1 MRILSFPITF
11 LSLTLPGSS
20 GKKELEALTRRLDR
34 VPRSRAKR
42 GIFWPPNFATRP
54 LPSLAPPDSRGRL
67 SLPISSLLSS
77 LLADLADGARADR
90 VAAFADGEPQS
101 LLHGNRGDQ
110 LNHQLYVVA
119 RHHHL
124 GARRQFGH
132 SRHVRGSQVELRTIS
147 LEERRMPPPFFLG
160 QHVHLGL
167 ELGVRRDRARLLQ
180 HHAALHLV
188 LADATQQQSS
198 VVARHAFVQLLLEH
212 LNPGHHR
219 LAGLA

>member
-1 MRILSFPITF
+1 MISRGIAHSQTLLAPTLLSTPRFSTADLGSAGQPRAALPPYFFPTF
-11 LSLTLPGSS
+11 LPY
-20 GKKELEALTRRLDR
+20 
-34 VPRSRAKR
+34 
-42 GIFWPPNFATRP
+42 F
-54 LPSLAPPDSRGRL
+54 
-67 SLPISSLLSS
+67 SS

-167 ELGVRRDRARLLQ
+167 ELGVRRDRSRLRQ
-180 HHAALHLV
+180 HHA
-188 LADATQQQSS
+188 
-198 VVARHAFVQLLLEH
+198 
-212 LNPGHHR
+212 
-219 LAGLA
+219 